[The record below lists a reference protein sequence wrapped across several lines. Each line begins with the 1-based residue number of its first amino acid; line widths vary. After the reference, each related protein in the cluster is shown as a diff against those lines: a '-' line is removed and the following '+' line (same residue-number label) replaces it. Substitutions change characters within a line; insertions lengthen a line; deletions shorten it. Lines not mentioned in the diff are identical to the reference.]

1 MIWCRLRG
9 VSRPKLAME
18 QDLKASALKA
28 SDEDVDAS
36 LSRYYEAIANFDEP
50 GKKKEASTTLTKL
63 LELLER
69 HGSDA
74 AARMQANGAAAA
86 DAQGPS
92 CASGPSGPSFS
103 KMVFRVERM
112 LCKNG
117 TTAKKDQVDKLKRLL
132 LLSESGGAPALLRGK
147 VSDQLFRSA
156 LDALDR
162 CPARFETKI
171 SASPHAEWVGVL
183 ELLCRQPLYVRRL
196 PLADLVQL
204 LNSCCLWI
212 CGEENELGERCGPH
226 ASIACQP
233 QLMRGYGQLLQ
244 QLVLHW
250 RRDMLVVGAGDDMGP
265 LATLFEFFGEVVTLP
280 RAHLEH
286 LLVTIWQ
293 ALLRA
298 LLSHGLNA
306 TQELAGFGLQ
316 HQLQEH
322 VRFAWRQSQALHEQL
337 VPFLRLHLASLRVCG
352 LALPASPL
360 RQLFLLLQNEV
371 ATGAALAG
379 GGALLSTTEI
389 GDKAWRARSLLQLAA
404 EVYLLQHA
412 APPAAPPAAPAEPPA
427 KRHKAA
433 QGAERPG
440 AERPGALLLAKLEAA
455 TGERAEEAPRWLLL
469 AGTLC
474 AREPGWLD
482 DAERRVWAEA
492 LLRRLPA
499 REAGGGQL
507 ERLLPLPWCVQGVAS
522 GATVGS
528 AAPVWLRLWDTLLA
542 LAAGRATPHH
552 AQATPG
558 ASALG
563 AFARREAQGFVQ
575 LCVGALATL
584 LRRRLLPRQQVA
596 AAARAAATSALFAPS
611 APPAPPAPAGGD
623 ARPRPQDASAP
634 AGRGGGGAMGG
645 APTHGLLAPL
655 IDLGMQIA
663 RTAGNAG
670 DGDGGDD
677 GGGVGSRSEGAEAEA
692 GAEER
697 AALLRWLLSAVHAP
711 LVRPAFEGT
720 APWACAAQLGHEAV
734 QRREEAHG
742 EAVCAAVA
750 RLVCGGAEAEVE
762 EGAKEAVEAGTR
774 LAGLTRLAT
783 GWSGGAAGWDGED
796 EATAGEGEVGGSG
809 EGGWWQG
816 EGGWWAG
823 EGGWWEG
830 EARRAP
836 PALVQLE
843 LHLQQLDAAVPP
855 SSGAAPQ
862 QAARGASP
870 REHAAGGTPLAV
882 HAPPSVL
889 LPLAAQLL
897 RAQAEALQRPAGFR
911 AALSAE
917 ARPSG
922 WEGAAHAA
930 RLARLVARVLVAAG
944 SECAPQQ
951 LVQTLQKALR
961 LLREHM
967 AAASAAAAAEANATE
982 ANADAATPGRW
993 SGAAGAM
1000 CGLRGC
1006 LLALEPTCTSAAW
1019 RRDQGDE
1026 WPEPVLAPLNAEL
1039 AGLVRSLKPLCTAA
1053 RSASAAQAQR
1063 AAGGPAPTVGSARQH
1078 DDMDD
1083 DMDDDMAAGDEDAGP
1098 MGGAEPHGGAAA
1110 RRAEAAG
1117 GAGAEGEPLEALRA
1131 TLRCLQVW
1139 LRVASDPAAK
1149 VYASLRESLAGVR
1162 GAPPRVHELGLHC
1175 MAAACRAHAAAVPA
1189 GGGGSAP
1196 DDAAQ
1201 QRALQAAEEWAALA
1215 EPLLKPAARGRIAG
1229 RLGEAEL
1236 CSELHRAACFASG
1249 APDSLPLGGSSV
1261 ELKAYSR
1268 LLAQALGECRVRGS
1282 FGLVTRDVRLLQPLL
1297 PRTRLLLVTA
1307 LHEHLLLRV
1316 RLLRQSL
1323 QARGR
1328 EHFSDGSELDALVEL
1343 DDGNGEDE
1351 LVEALRDPQWA
1362 VRARAAAAVRALFD
1376 SSGEEDQAGLLQERG
1391 AHTALVPLCSTTHA
1405 AAPSKP
1411 VVTPHPSHHPP
1422 TLTPLSLPPP
1432 HPHPLDLG
1440 WPIVRSGYCTRRC
1453 KRRSGLARRTRPRD
1467 SPCTPCAPSASE
1479 PRRHPLRGTTA
1490 RTSASRRATSLQTWR

>member
-1 MIWCRLRG
+1 MGLLR
-9 VSRPKLAME
+9 ME
-18 QDLKASALKA
+18 DLLGELKESALPA
-28 SDEDVDAS
+28 SDENVDAS
-36 LSRYYEAIANFDEP
+36 LSRYYEAIANFEEP
-50 GKKKEASTTLTKL
+50 GKKKEASTTLSKL

-74 AARMQANGAAAA
+74 AARMQANGTAAA

-92 CASGPSGPSFS
+92 GASRPSFS

-117 TTAKKDQVDKLKRLL
+117 MTAKKDQVDKLKRLL

-171 SASPHAEWVGVL
+171 SASPHSEWVGVL

-196 PLADLVQL
+196 PLASLVQL

-212 CGEENELGERCGPH
+212 CGEENELGERRGPH

-265 LATLFEFFGEVVTLP
+265 LATLFEFFGEVVSLP

-316 HQLQEH
+316 HQVQEH

-337 VPFLRLHLASLRVCG
+337 VPFLRLHLASLRACG

-371 ATGAALAG
+371 ATGAALAS
-379 GGALLSTTEI
+379 GGALLSTAEM

-427 KRHKAA
+427 KRHKALHHKAA
-433 QGAERPG
+433 QGVERPG
-440 AERPGALLLAKLEAA
+440 AERPGAQLLAKLEAA

-528 AAPVWLRLWDTLLA
+528 AAPVWLRLWDSLLA
-542 LAAGRATPHH
+542 LAAARATPHH

-563 AFARREAQGFVQ
+563 ASARREAQGFVQ

-584 LRRRLLPRQQVA
+584 LRRRLLPRQQMA
-596 AAARAAATSALFAPS
+596 AATRAAATSALFAPS
-611 APPAPPAPAGGD
+611 TAAAPAGSD
-623 ARPRPQDASAP
+623 ARPDPSDTSAP
-634 AGRGGGGAMGG
+634 AGRGGGAMGG
-645 APTHGLLAPL
+645 GPTHGVLAPL
-655 IDLGMQIA
+655 IDLGMEIA

-720 APWACAAQLGHEAV
+720 APWACAAQLGREVAR
-734 QRREEAHG
+734 RREEAHG

-750 RLVCGGAEAEVE
+750 RLVCGGVEEDAVEGAEEAE
-762 EGAKEAVEAGTR
+762 EAGAR

-783 GWSGGAAGWDGED
+783 GWSGGAAGWDSEEE
-796 EATAGEGEVGGSG
+796 EAAGEAEAGGSSV
-809 EGGWWQG
+809 GGWWQG

-855 SSGAAPQ
+855 SSGATPQ
-862 QAARGASP
+862 QAACSASP
-870 REHAAGGTPLAV
+870 RARAAGGTPLLA
-882 HAPPSVL
+882 HASPSVL

-897 RAQAEALQRPAGFR
+897 RAQAEALQRPTGFR

-922 WEGAAHAA
+922 WESVAHAA
-930 RLARLVARVLVAAG
+930 RLARLVARLLVAAG
-944 SECAPQQ
+944 SEHAPQQ

-967 AAASAAAAAEANATE
+967 TAATTAATDSAADDDT
-982 ANADAATPGRW
+982 NADAAIPGRW
-993 SGAAGAM
+993 SGAVAAM
-1000 CGLRGC
+1000 CALRGC

-1019 RRDQGDE
+1019 RRDQGEE

-1053 RSASAAQAQR
+1053 RSAAAARAQR

-1083 DMDDDMAAGDEDAGP
+1083 DMDDDMVVGGEDAGP
-1098 MGGAEPHGGAAA
+1098 MGGAEPHGGAAG

-1117 GAGAEGEPLEALRA
+1117 GAGAEGEPLEVLRA
-1131 TLRCLQVW
+1131 VLRCLQVW
-1139 LRVASDPAAK
+1139 LRVAADPAAK
-1149 VYASLRESLAGVR
+1149 VYASLRESLAEVR

-1175 MAAACRAHAAAVPA
+1175 MAAACRAHAAAVPV

-1196 DDAAQ
+1196 ADAAQ
-1201 QRALQAAEEWAALA
+1201 QQALQAAEEWAALA
-1215 EPLLKPAARGRIAG
+1215 EPLLRPAARGRVAG

-1249 APDSLPLGGSSV
+1249 APDSLPLGGSCV

-1268 LLAQALGECRVRGS
+1268 LLAQALAECRVRGG

-1307 LHEHLLLRV
+1307 LHAHLLLRV

-1343 DDGNGEDE
+1343 DDGNGEEE

-1376 SSGEEDQAGLLQERG
+1376 RSWEEDQAGLLQERG
-1391 AHTALVPLCSTTHA
+1391 AHTA
-1405 AAPSKP
+1405 
-1411 VVTPHPSHHPP
+1411 VVR
-1422 TLTPLSLPPP
+1422 L
-1432 HPHPLDLG
+1432 LD
-1440 WPIVRSGYCTRRC
+1440 
-1453 KRRSGLARRTRPRD
+1453 
-1467 SPCTPCAPSASE
+1467 
-1479 PRRHPLRGTTA
+1479 H
-1490 RTSASRRATSLQTWR
+1490 SRRGPL